1 MEMEDTIDFTVVYNK
16 QRLPVSLAHDS
27 TILELK
33 EHIKDLIGVPSA
45 MQKIVYK
52 GKYSSWSAER
62 HSNLEYL
69 TSWLCSCTTLHC
81 ALYSWISRH
90 FYLCPVFPINWT
102 RYTLN
107 SVNYLRTEL
116 AYQLIDTYFE
126 KTVHSLWSYRNSVS
140 NALFTMF
147 YCFFLCL

>member
-52 GKYSSWSAER
+52 GKYSS
-62 HSNLEYL
+62 
-69 TSWLCSCTTLHC
+69 
-81 ALYSWISRH
+81 
-90 FYLCPVFPINWT
+90 
-102 RYTLN
+102 
-107 SVNYLRTEL
+107 
-116 AYQLIDTYFE
+116 
-126 KTVHSLWSYRNSVS
+126 
-140 NALFTMF
+140 
-147 YCFFLCL
+147 